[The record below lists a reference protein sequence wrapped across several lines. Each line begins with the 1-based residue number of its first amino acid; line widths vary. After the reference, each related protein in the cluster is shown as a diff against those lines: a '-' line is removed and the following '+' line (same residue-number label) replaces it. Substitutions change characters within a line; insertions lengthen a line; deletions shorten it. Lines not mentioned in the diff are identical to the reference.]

1 MMRYSKNMCADYP
14 ARKKRSV
21 VMKML
26 AVAGLLLGLALGGGS
41 QPAYSISFLILFEPF
56 GQKF

>member
-1 MMRYSKNMCADYP
+1 
-14 ARKKRSV
+14 
-21 VMKML
+21 MKML

-56 GQKF
+56 GQSSEPAACAFPAGLLELRHR